1 MEDFYPFRDLL
12 CQKNIIGV
20 GATAFSRLG
29 LSSFLPNYEVL
40 CLKKSDEDKE
50 IKKDFSFFQVSYN
63 FEERKHFST
72 ILNILDSP
80 EGENFLKK
88 IKDPVLYLYFANRSV
103 ERFLKKKK
111 IKFIGT
117 ATSKFFNLRSK
128 VGFYKLL
135 ARLGVKILPH
145 LYLKKSELDFKK
157 LHSKLG
163 GFVLQRETRGGG
175 KGTIFVFSKDD
186 FKKGLYKFQ
195 KLSEE
200 KILRATKYISG
211 TSPSMIMCIT
221 SSGVIYSPLQ
231 YQIISP
237 KNYVSPK
244 LGQGQFAGHD
254 WSSSEFSL
262 EVQRQAREVAQKLGN
277 YLKGK
282 YRGILGIDFVLD
294 EKKEELYP
302 IECNPRLLGSFPAFP
317 MIQER
322 QNEPQILYFHF
333 LANLFPDLKI
343 DVEKI
348 NQQISKKKKGA
359 QIILNNRQEAELE
372 VKRSLKTGVYNF
384 KENQLNYLRPGYS
397 IVDLKNEEEFIIT
410 DGLLSAGTIINKY
423 RKICRVLTLAKILD
437 NDKINLNSWICRILD
452 KIYQR
457 VEEGE

>member
-1 MEDFYPFRDLL
+1 MEDFYPFWDLL
-12 CQKNIIGV
+12 CKKNIIGV

-29 LSSFLPNYEVL
+29 PPSFLPNYKAL

-50 IKKDFSFFQVSYN
+50 IKKDFSFFQVSYS

-80 EGENFLKK
+80 EGENFLEKVE
-88 IKDPVLYLYFANRSV
+88 DPTLYLYFANRSV

-135 ARLGVKILPH
+135 GELGVRVLPH
-145 LYLKKSELDFKK
+145 LCLKKSELNFQK

-163 GFVLQRETRGGG
+163 DFVLQRETRGGG
-175 KGTIFVFSKDD
+175 KGTIFVFKRDD

-211 TSPSMIMCIT
+211 ASPSMIMCIT
-221 SSGVIYSPLQ
+221 SGGVIYSPLQ

-244 LGQGQFAGHD
+244 LGQGQFVGHD
-254 WSSSEFSL
+254 WSSSDFS
-262 EVQRQAREVAQKLGN
+262 QKIQKQAQDIAQKLGN
-277 YLKGK
+277 HLKGS
-282 YRGILGIDFVLD
+282 YRGILGIDFILD

-302 IECNPRLLGSFPAFP
+302 IECNPRLLGSFPVFS

-322 QNEPQILYFHF
+322 QKEPQILYFHF
-333 LANLFPDLKI
+333 LANLFPGAKLE
-343 DVEKI
+343 VEKI

-359 QIILNNRQEAELE
+359 QIILNNREDKELKI
-372 VKRSLKTGVYNF
+372 KRSLQTGVYNF
-384 KENQLNYLRPGYS
+384 KENKLNYLRPGYS
-397 IVDLKNEEEFIIT
+397 MADLKNEEEFVIT
-410 DGLLSAGTIINKY
+410 DGLLSVGTIINKY
-423 RKICRVLTLAKILD
+423 RKICRVLTLAKILG
-437 NDKINLNSWICRILD
+437 NDKINLNSWICPILD